1 MTAKKVLF
9 VAAEAVPFVKTGGL
23 ADVAGSL
30 PKELAR
36 QGVEARIIM
45 PKYGDIPAAWVE
57 QMVHVR
63 HIEVTLGW
71 RRLYCGIERLEHDG
85 LVYYFIDNEYYFR
98 RQGLYGFLD
107 DAERF
112 SFFCRAVLEALPY
125 LDFAPDVLHCHDWHT
140 AMVPVLLHAH
150 YRDRTPHYKLRT
162 VLTIHNIQYQGVFEK
177 GVLGDLLALDAGE
190 YMTVDRL
197 DFHGRVNYLKGGIAF
212 ADAVT
217 TVSRTYAWEILTPE
231 GGWQLDGI
239 LKKREAD
246 VTGIL
251 NGLDYEVYD
260 PGKDKLVYQTYTRR
274 SIGRK
279 QTNKAKLQEFL
290 GLEARPEAMMIAVV
304 SRLVWA
310 KGFDLIA
317 AALEEILAA
326 DVQMV
331 VLGTGE
337 DKYESMFR
345 VAGHSHPGKLS
356 ANIYFDEALAHK
368 IYAAADLFLMP
379 SLHEPCG
386 IGQLIALRYGCVP
399 LVRETGGLKDTI
411 QPYNEYTGEGNGFS
425 FTHPNAGDMLYTLRR
440 AMDFYRDGEVWP
452 RIVKA
457 AMASDFSWQRSAAEY
472 VAVYEKLT

>member
-36 QGVEARIIM
+36 QGIDARIIM
-45 PKYGDIPAAWVE
+45 PQYGDIPAAWVE

-85 LVYYFIDNEYYFR
+85 LTYYFIDNEYYFR

-112 SFFCRAVLEALPY
+112 SFFCRAVLEVLPY
-125 LDFAPDVLHCHDWHT
+125 LDFAPDILHCHDWHT

-150 YRDRTPHYKLRT
+150 YRDRTPHHKLRT

-177 GVLGDLLALDAGE
+177 EVLGDLLALDAGE
-190 YMTVDRL
+190 YLTGDRL
-197 DFHGRVNYLKGGIAF
+197 EFNGRVNYLKGGIAF

-246 VTGIL
+246 VSGIL

-260 PGKDKLVYQTYTRR
+260 PGRDKLLYQNYTRR

-317 AALEEILAA
+317 AALEEMLAA
-326 DVQMV
+326 DVQLV

-345 VAGHSHPGKLS
+345 VAGHRQPGKLS

-440 AMDFYRDGEVWP
+440 AMDFYRDGEAWP

-457 AMASDFSWQRSAAEY
+457 AMASDFSWQRSASEY

>member
-1 MTAKKVLF
+1 MAKKVLF
-9 VAAEAVPFVKTGGL
+9 IAAEAVPFAKTGGL
-23 ADVAGSL
+23 ADVVGSL
-30 PKELAR
+30 PKELIR
-36 QGVEARIIM
+36 QGVDVRIIM
-45 PKYGDIPAAWVE
+45 PKYGDIPTPWRE
-57 QMVHVR
+57 QMVYHKNLEISV
-63 HIEVTLGW
+63 GW

-85 LVYYFIDNEYYFR
+85 ITYYFIDNEYYFR

-107 DAERF
+107 DGERF
-112 SFFCRAVLEALPY
+112 TYFCRAVLEALPH
-125 LDFAPDVLHCHDWHT
+125 LDFAPDILHCHDWHT

-150 YRDRTPHYKLRT
+150 YRGREKYAKLRT
-162 VLTIHNIQYQGVFEK
+162 VLTIHNVQYQGVFDPV
-177 GVLGDLLALDAGE
+177 VLDDLLEIDAGE
-190 YMTVDRL
+190 YLTADRL
-197 DFHGRVNYLKGGIAF
+197 EFFGKVNYLKGGIAF

-217 TVSRTYAWEILTPE
+217 TVSRTYAWELLTPE

-239 LKKREAD
+239 LKKREGD
-246 VTGIL
+246 LYGIL

-260 PGKDKLVYQTYTRR
+260 PAHDKLIDMNYTRR

-279 QTNKAKLQEFL
+279 QTNKAKLQEYL
-290 GLEARPEAMMIAVV
+290 GLAVEPETMLIAVV

-317 AALEEILAA
+317 EVLDDILAG
-326 DVQMV
+326 DVQIV

-345 VAGHSHPGKLS
+345 VAGDRHPGKLS
-356 ANIYFDEALAHK
+356 ANIFFDEALAHK

-399 LVRETGGLKDTI
+399 LGRETGGLKDTI
-411 QPYNEYTGEGNGFS
+411 LPYNEYNGEGNGFS
-425 FTHPNAGDMLYTLRR
+425 FANPNAQDMLYTIRR
-440 AMDFYRDGEVWP
+440 AQGFYRDGEVWP

-457 AMASDFSWQRSAAEY
+457 AMAADFSWRRSASEY
-472 VAVYEKLT
+472 AAVYDRLA

>member
-1 MTAKKVLF
+1 MTATKVLF

-30 PKELAR
+30 PKELVR
-36 QGVEARIIM
+36 QGAEVRLIM
-45 PKYGDIPAAWVE
+45 PKYGDIPTALAE
-57 QMVHVR
+57 QMEHMG
-63 HIEVTLGW
+63 HLEITLGW

-85 LVYYFIDNEYYFR
+85 LTYYFIDNEYYFR

-107 DAERF
+107 DGERF
-112 SFFCRAVLEALPY
+112 SFFSRAVLEVLPY
-125 LDFAPDVLHCHDWHT
+125 LDFVPDILHCHDWHT

-150 YRDRTPHYKLRT
+150 FRWRPPYDRLRT
-162 VLTIHNIQYQGVFEK
+162 IITIHNIQYQGIFEK
-177 GVLGDLLALDAGE
+177 GVLGDLLSLDEKE
-190 YMTVDRL
+190 YLTDDRL
-197 DFHGRVNYLKGGIAF
+197 GFSGRVNYLKGGIAF

-217 TVSRTYAWEILTPE
+217 TVSPTYAWEILTPE
-231 GGWQLDGI
+231 GGWQLDDI
-239 LKKREAD
+239 LKKREA
-246 VTGIL
+246 VVSGIL

-260 PGKDKLVYQTYTRR
+260 PGHDKLLYVSYTRR

-279 QTNKAKLQEFL
+279 QANKAKLQEYL
-290 GLEARPEAMMIAVV
+290 GLEARPEAMMIAIV

-310 KGFDLIA
+310 KGFDLVA

-326 DVQMV
+326 DVQVV

-337 DKYESMFR
+337 EKYESMFR
-345 VAGHSHPGKLS
+345 VAGDRHPGKLS
-356 ANIYFDEALAHK
+356 ANIFFDEALAHK

-379 SLHEPCG
+379 SLQEPCG

-425 FTHPNAGDMLYTLRR
+425 FTHPNAGDMLFTLRR
-440 AMDFYRDGEVWP
+440 ALEFYRDGDVWP

-457 AMASDFSWQRSAAEY
+457 AMASDFSWRRSAAEY
-472 VAVYEKLT
+472 AAVYERLT